1 MKAPHNIKGLITT
14 QGPVILSGV
23 ETSRSEISAQ
33 SKDPVPA
40 GASNGLGKEFS
51 PRPAL
56 PFVRI
61 TRRKALTISATIL
74 LLTTLAAAQTLTG
87 TVKNVTT
94 GKPAAGDDVVL
105 LSLTQGMEE
114 SARTTTDAKGN
125 FSLKLD
131 DAQSPHLVRAIH
143 QGVTYH
149 RMAPPGTTSVEI
161 EVFDAGKK
169 IDGINV
175 VADIMRI
182 QAAQGQLEIV
192 REFGVQNASKPPRTQ
207 MDERNLEF
215 YIPDGAQI
223 IADSATATTE
233 NGNPLKT
240 APVPEGEKNR
250 YAFIFPL
257 RPGLTRF
264 EVAYQMPYTGSANL
278 DPKSQYPLDHFV
290 VMTPKAMQFTAAATA
305 AGYKLINYPNEPDAS
320 VQVASNFKPGQNLA
334 FKVSGEGTLTDP
346 QEAGGGSKVKP
357 PRRRPVAT
365 APAADSARP
374 STLPTRLQKYRWPI
388 LGGFAGLLALGAVF
402 VAARQQS
409 AGRAGRAKLTTIE
422 DSESDYD
429 LPETPAS
436 RRSPLAARR
445 SSLFHAARSPERRT
459 LPARSRTQTRPNLAT
474 GIRKNQSRPRPN
486 PAARPKT
493 RSPKSVIQSSL
504 WEHSCR
510 NDLCG
515 NGRLARSS
523 RAQLGSGSSGQLTT
537 PLLSEFCLQVSL
549 RLAEARKPKPEARI
563 PHPEARVRK
572 SEPASNLE

>member
-1 MKAPHNIKGLITT
+1 MKALRCLNS
-14 QGPVILSGV
+14 VILSGV
-23 ETSRSEISAQ
+23 ETSRSEISTQ
-33 SKDPVPA
+33 SKAPLH
-40 GASNGLGKEFS
+40 NGIRS
-51 PRPAL
+51 RPRVL
-56 PFVRI
+56 W
-61 TRRKALTISATIL
+61 ISAAIL
-74 LLTTLAAAQTLTG
+74 LLTSLAAAQTLTG
-87 TVKNVTT
+87 TVKNSTT

-114 SARTTTDAKGN
+114 SARTQTDAKGN
-125 FSLKLD
+125 FTLKLD

-169 IDGINV
+169 IDGISV

-192 REFGVQNASKPPRTQ
+192 REFGVQNSSKPPRTQ

-215 YIPDGAQI
+215 YIPDGAQLI
-223 IADSATATTE
+223 PDSATATTE

-250 YAFIFPL
+250 YSFIFPL

-305 AGYKLINYPNEPDAS
+305 AGYKLINYPSEPDAS

-334 FKVSGEGTLTDP
+334 FKVSGEGTLAEP
-346 QEAGGGSKVKP
+346 QEAGAEQGGTASAP
-357 PRRRPVAT
+357 PGGNRPGGGLGPPID
-365 APAADSARP
+365 APDP
-374 STLPTRLQKYRWPI
+374 LQKYRWPI

-409 AGRAGRAKLTTIE
+409 ATRAGRAKLTPIE

-429 LPETPAS
+429 LPETPTS

-445 SSLFHAARSPERRT
+445 SSSSMLLEGLKEELFQLEVEHKQGQITQQEYEKTKAALDQTLQHALKRE
-459 LPARSRTQTRPNLAT
+459 
-474 GIRKNQSRPRPN
+474 
-486 PAARPKT
+486 
-493 RSPKSVIQSSL
+493 
-504 WEHSCR
+504 
-510 NDLCG
+510 
-515 NGRLARSS
+515 
-523 RAQLGSGSSGQLTT
+523 AQK
-537 PLLSEFCLQVSL
+537 
-549 RLAEARKPKPEARI
+549 A
-563 PHPEARVRK
+563 
-572 SEPASNLE
+572 